1 MSVTL
6 PPPEWNQTDRE
17 YPEVML
23 PEASMARAALDPE
36 APAVRFRDE
45 SLTYGELEAR
55 VAALARRLCAM
66 GVAGGTPVAVCMERS
81 IELVVALHAILRS
94 GGAYVPIDPEYPD
107 ERISLMLDDLDEP
120 ILLTQRRLSKR
131 LGGASARVVPV
142 DASPSAMAPA
152 EPMTLP
158 RVDPDDLAYV
168 IYTSGSTGRPK
179 GAMITHRAI
188 ANRIYWMQEQYG
200 LAAGDKVLQKTPFS
214 FDVSVWEFFW
224 PLLVGAELVVA
235 EPGGHR
241 DSSYLANT
249 IIEQGITTVHFVPS
263 MLQAFL
269 DDPAAAECVSL
280 QRVICSGEA
289 LPRALQDRF
298 FSVLGA
304 ELHNLYGPTEA
315 AVDVTAWQ
323 CDPQSQLPFVPIGKP
338 IANTQM
344 HILDDDL
351 RPVPVGTAGELHIG
365 GVQVGRGYLNR
376 PELTQERFIG
386 DPFRSGGTLYKTGDL
401 ARYRP
406 DGSIEFLG
414 RSDFQVKIRG
424 FRVELGEI
432 EAALDALD
440 GVRGSVVVAHERA
453 DGDVELVAYIAHPAG
468 DGLVLGDVRRQLGQ
482 RLPEYMVPSRYVV
495 VPRFPLTSS
504 GKVDRKALPP
514 PGRIRP
520 QSDAPYVPPSTE
532 LERVLSE
539 RWRDLLEVDRVGIHD
554 RFFELG
560 GTSLQAARFV
570 TQLQAELGVP
580 LSVTTIFD
588 APTIA
593 EYASDLQRD
602 HPQHVASLLHY
613 AGSATSGEA
622 AAAAAP
628 GSSTATADDRLPTL
642 AGHRRG
648 TADGRAALTGQRA
661 RKRAART
668 RDSSSGDDVA
678 GG

>member
-1 MSVTL
+1 MNVTL

-17 YPEVML
+17 YPEATL
-23 PEASMARAALDPE
+23 PEASIARAALDRE

-45 SLTYGELEAR
+45 SLTYGEFDAR
-55 VAALARRLCAM
+55 VAALAQRLCAA
-66 GVAGGTPVAVCMERS
+66 GVAGGMPVAVCMERS
-81 IELVVALHAILRS
+81 IEMVVALHAILRS

-107 ERISLMLDDLDEP
+107 DRISLMLDDLDEP
-120 ILLTQRRLSKR
+120 ILLTQRRLSER
-131 LGGASARVVPV
+131 LDGVAARVIPV
-142 DASPSAMAPA
+142 DVSPGATASA
-152 EPMTLP
+152 EPMPLP

-188 ANRIYWMQEQYG
+188 ANRIYWMQERFG
-200 LAAGDKVLQKTPFS
+200 LTAADKVLQKTPFS

-241 DSSYLANT
+241 DSSYLATT
-249 IIEQGITTVHFVPS
+249 IIERGITTVHFVPS
-263 MLQAFL
+263 MLQTFL
-269 DDPAAAECVSL
+269 EDPAAAACVSL
-280 QRVICSGEA
+280 HRVICSGEA

-351 RPVPVGTAGELHIG
+351 RAVSVGTAGELHIG

-386 DPFRSGGTLYKTGDL
+386 DPFRDGGTLYKTGDL
-401 ARYRP
+401 ARYQP
-406 DGSIEFLG
+406 DGTIEFLG

-468 DGLVLGDVRRQLGQ
+468 DGLALGDVRRQLGQ

-514 PGRIRP
+514 PDRVRP
-520 QSDAPYVPPSTE
+520 RSDSLYVPPSTE
-532 LERVLSE
+532 LERVLAE
-539 RWRDLLEVDRVGIHD
+539 RWRDLLEIDRVGIHD

-560 GTSLQAARFV
+560 GSSLQAARFV

-580 LSVTTIFD
+580 LSITTIFD

-593 EYASDLQRD
+593 EYARVLQRD
-602 HPQHVASLLHY
+602 HPQPVASLLHEV
-613 AGSATSGEA
+613 GPATGGDEVPVPSGA
-622 AAAAAP
+622 S
-628 GSSTATADDRLPTL
+628 GATAGEGHPTL

-648 TADGRAALTGQRA
+648 PAHGRAALTGQRV
-661 RKRAART
+661 RKRAAR
-668 RDSSSGDDVA
+668 SGHGGLDDDVT